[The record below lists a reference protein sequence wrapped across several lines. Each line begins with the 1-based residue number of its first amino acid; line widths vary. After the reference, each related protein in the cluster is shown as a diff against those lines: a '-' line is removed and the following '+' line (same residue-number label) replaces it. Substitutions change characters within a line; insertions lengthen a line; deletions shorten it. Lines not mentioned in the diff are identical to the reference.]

1 MSAVKVAVLD
11 PLVCFRLGLT
21 AALSVAGFEPFEPT
35 DVEDWL
41 RSGDP
46 GAVVITLLDD
56 ADAKRLKGLR
66 DCAPATPGVA
76 LLPEVTVE
84 AYRWAMRSGATSAAG
99 RDAPPEDITAC
110 LSAACTGRTVM
121 PTPLALALAMAV
133 DPGEHP
139 SLSATEVR
147 WLAALSAGRTVA
159 DLARETGYSEREM
172 FRRLHGLYLHM
183 GVCGRTEAL
192 LAAQRWGFV

>member
-1 MSAVKVAVLD
+1 VKVAVLD
-11 PLVCFRLGLT
+11 PLVCFRRGLI
-21 AALSVAGFEPFEPT
+21 AALTLAGFEPFEPS
-35 DVEDWL
+35 ELGDWL
-41 RSGDP
+41 NAGDL

-56 ADAKRLKGLR
+56 TDARRLKGLR
-66 DCAPATPGVA
+66 DCAPTTPGLA
-76 LLPEVTVE
+76 LLPEVTVD

-99 RDAPPEDITAC
+99 RNAPPEDITAC
-110 LSAACTGRTVM
+110 LSAACTGRAMM
-121 PTPLALALAMAV
+121 PASLALALAMAV

-139 SLSATEVR
+139 ALSATEIR
-147 WLAALSAGRTVA
+147 WLAGLSAGHTVL

-172 FRRLHGLYLHM
+172 FRRLHGLYAHM

>member
-1 MSAVKVAVLD
+1 MKVAVLD
-11 PLVCFRLGLT
+11 PLVCFRRGLI
-21 AALSVAGFEPFEPT
+21 AALSVAGFEPFEPP
-35 DVEDWL
+35 ELADWL
-41 RSGDP
+41 SFGDL

-56 ADAKRLKGLR
+56 ADARRLKGLR
-66 DCAPATPGVA
+66 DCAPTTPGLA

-99 RDAPPEDITAC
+99 RDAPPEDIAAC
-110 LSAACTGRTVM
+110 LSAACIGRAMM
-121 PTPLALALAMAV
+121 PAPLALALAMAV

-139 SLSATEVR
+139 ALAATEVR
-147 WLAALSAGRTVA
+147 WLAALSAGRTVL

-172 FRRLHGLYLHM
+172 FRRLNGLYVRM

>member
-1 MSAVKVAVLD
+1 VKVAVLD
-11 PLVCFRLGLT
+11 PLVCFRRGLI
-21 AALSVAGFEPFEPT
+21 AALTLAGFEPFEPS
-35 DVEDWL
+35 ELGDWL
-41 RSGDP
+41 NAGDL

-56 ADAKRLKGLR
+56 TDARRLKGLR
-66 DCAPATPGVA
+66 DCAPTTPGLA
-76 LLPEVTVE
+76 LLPEVTVD

-99 RDAPPEDITAC
+99 RNAPPEDITAC
-110 LSAACTGRTVM
+110 LSAACTGHAVM
-121 PTPLALALAMAV
+121 PATLALALAMAV

-139 SLSATEVR
+139 VLSSIEIG
-147 WLAALSAGRTVA
+147 WLAALSAGRTVL

-172 FRRLHGLYLHM
+172 FRRLHSLYAHM

>member
-1 MSAVKVAVLD
+1 MPAVKVAVLD
-11 PLVCFRLGLT
+11 PLVCFRRGLT
-21 AALSVAGFEPFEPT
+21 AALSGAGFEPFEPS

-41 RSGDP
+41 RSGES
-46 GAVVITLLDD
+46 GAVVMTLLDD

-66 DCAPATPGVA
+66 EYAPGTPWLA

-84 AYRWAMRSGATSAAG
+84 AYRWAMMSGATSAAG
-99 RDAPPEDITAC
+99 RDAAPEDITAY

-121 PTPLALALAMAV
+121 PAPVALALAMAF

-139 SLSATEVR
+139 PLSATEVR
-147 WLAALSAGRTVA
+147 WLVKLSTGSTVL

-172 FRRLHGLYLHM
+172 FRRLHGLYTHM

-192 LAAQRWGFV
+192 LAAQRWGLV

>member
-1 MSAVKVAVLD
+1 MPAVKVAVLD
-11 PLVCFRLGLT
+11 PLVCFRRGLI
-21 AALSVAGFEPFEPT
+21 AALLVAGFEPFEPS
-35 DVEDWL
+35 DVGDWL
-41 RSGDP
+41 RSGDL

-56 ADAKRLKGLR
+56 ADAKRLKVLR
-66 DCAPATPGVA
+66 DCAPAIPGLA

-110 LSAACTGRTVM
+110 LSAACTGRAMM
-121 PTPLALALAMAV
+121 PAQLALALAMAV
-133 DPGEHP
+133 DPGDHP
-139 SLSATEVR
+139 VLSALEIR
-147 WLAALSAGRTVA
+147 WLAALSAGRTVL

-172 FRRLHGLYLHM
+172 FRRLHGLYVRM

>member
-1 MSAVKVAVLD
+1 MLD
-11 PLVCFRLGLT
+11 PLVCFRRGLI
-21 AALSVAGFEPFEPT
+21 AALAVAGFEPFEPP
-35 DVEDWL
+35 DLGDWL
-41 RSGDP
+41 SSGDL
-46 GAVVITLLDD
+46 GAVIITLLDD
-56 ADAKRLKGLR
+56 ADARRLKGLR
-66 DCAPATPGVA
+66 DCAPATPGLA

-110 LSAACTGRTVM
+110 LSAACTGRAMM
-121 PTPLALALAMAV
+121 PAPLALALALAV

-139 SLSATEVR
+139 VLSAVEIR
-147 WLAALSAGRTVA
+147 WLAGLSSGRTVL

-172 FRRLHGLYLHM
+172 FRRLHGLYAHM

-192 LAAQRWGFV
+192 LAAQRWGLV